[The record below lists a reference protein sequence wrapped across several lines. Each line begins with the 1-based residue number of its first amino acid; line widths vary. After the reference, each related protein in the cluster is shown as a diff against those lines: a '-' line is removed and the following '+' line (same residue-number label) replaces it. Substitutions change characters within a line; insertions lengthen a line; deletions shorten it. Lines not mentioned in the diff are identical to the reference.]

1 MTLSQLYPSR
11 VEALS
16 LEGLYLSLNL
26 HRQAGEGELFI
37 YSNYVASLD
46 GRISQFNPETGD
58 YEVPKELA
66 NERDWRLYQELAA
79 QSDILITSA
88 RYFRQLSKGNAQDM
102 LPVGSG
108 FEDVKQWRLEQGL
121 KPQPDV
127 VIISNS
133 LDIPLQAIKMM
144 TDRSIYVVTSE
155 NSPEE
160 KRCLLEAQ
168 GVTVIMAGEAMVE
181 GAQLRKLLIASG
193 FRSAYMI
200 AGPEVHRTL
209 IESNVLD
216 ALFLTTRFIL
226 IGSEKSHVFCE
237 GGLSILHAARL
248 QQLYLDEVGQQYF
261 AQYTFGE
268 S

>member
-11 VEALS
+11 VEAIS
-16 LEGLYLSLNL
+16 LEGLYLGLNL
-26 HRQAGEGELFI
+26 HRQAGEGEVFI

-46 GRISQFNPETGD
+46 GRISRFNPETGD
-58 YEVPKELA
+58 YAVPKELA

-79 QSDILITSA
+79 QSDMLIASA

-102 LPVGSG
+102 LPVGSE
-108 FEDVKQWRLEQGL
+108 FEDVKLWRLEQGL

-127 VIISNS
+127 AIISHS
-133 LDIPLQAIKMM
+133 LDIPVQAIKMM
-144 TDRSIYVVTSE
+144 ADRSVYVVTSE

-168 GVTVIMAGEAMVE
+168 GVTVMMAGETMVE

-193 FRSAYMI
+193 FRSACMI

-216 ALFLTTRFIL
+216 ALFLSSRFTL
-226 IGSEKSHVFCE
+226 LGSEKSHSFCE
-237 GGLSILHAARL
+237 GALSLPHSLALERL
-248 QQLYLDEVGQQYF
+248 YYDEVGQQF
-261 AQYTFGE
+261 FTQYTFGE
-268 S
+268 K